1 MKDLIVLLL
10 SSVLGFEQATAKGNI
25 IDFDPADRDHCK
37 LVTMEGRPLRQIS
50 ADGTS
55 VAVGTPA
62 PTSDG
67 EFRVFVAI
75 RQTGEG
81 KARVKPGD
89 FFALYS
95 DSAHTRFTFR
105 DIGAEI
111 DARRMREARE
121 ESSTLALS
129 APGDS
134 RTSSLDAA
142 GGRDRLPT
150 TRRRSRGNL
159 NGPARDK
166 ADENAKLP
174 GSVSMSQ
181 ELYLRGGTLQP
192 GGYISGLVYF
202 KRPRRSKIEPGSTS
216 SLSEI
221 DIPVNGLVFR
231 FR

>member
-1 MKDLIVLLL
+1 MKPVFVILLT
-10 SSVLGFEQATAKGNI
+10 SVCAAGQAAEKPNI
-25 IDFDPADRDHCK
+25 IDFDPADREHCK
-37 LVTMEGRPLRQIS
+37 LVTIEGRPLRQIS

-62 PTSDG
+62 LTSDG

-95 DSAHTRFTFR
+95 DSAHTRFSFR

-121 ESSTLALS
+121 ESSGPSLS
-129 APGDS
+129 SQGDS
-134 RTSSLDAA
+134 RTQSLDA
-142 GGRDRLPT
+142 GGRDRMPT
-150 TRRRSRGNL
+150 TRRRSRATL
-159 NGPARDK
+159 NGPARDR
-166 ADENAKLP
+166 ADANAKFP
-174 GSVSMSQ
+174 GSVPMSQ

-192 GGYISGLVYF
+192 GGYVSGLVYF
-202 KRPRRSKIEPGSTS
+202 KKPRRSKIEPGSTS

-221 DIPVNGLVFR
+221 DIPVNGLIFR